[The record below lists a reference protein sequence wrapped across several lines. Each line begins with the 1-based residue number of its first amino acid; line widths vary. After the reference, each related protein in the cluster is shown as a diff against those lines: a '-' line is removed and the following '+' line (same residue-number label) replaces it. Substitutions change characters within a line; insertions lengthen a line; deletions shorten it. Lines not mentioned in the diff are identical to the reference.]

1 MTAPAPLPDP
11 TASDQPSAADLAG
24 MPLQVLEPEP
34 FVVLPQPVDLRR
46 FSRYWKLAVPRLRPD
61 RAGTDTFS

>member
-1 MTAPAPLPDP
+1 
-11 TASDQPSAADLAG
+11 

-34 FVVLPQPVDLRR
+34 FVVLPPPVDLRR